1 MFIRISSIGME
12 FWKYKYVLLFTLC
25 FSLFVASPA
34 LASDFED
41 EEVGIV
47 HENENEGIVQE
58 NESSGG
64 SGQDPEQ
71 EQVEN
76 NEEFVQIYNI
86 LVLIHNDIMKVI
98 ISLYIVTGVIIGFFM
113 VSRFL
118 E

>member
-1 MFIRISSIGME
+1 MFIRISFIGMVR
-12 FWKYKYVLLFTLC
+12 WKFKYVLLFTLC
-25 FSLFVASPA
+25 FSLFAASSA

-47 HENENEGIVQE
+47 QENENEGIVQE
-58 NESSGG
+58 NESSEG

-71 EQVEN
+71 QQAED
-76 NEEFVQIYNI
+76 NEEFVQIYKI